1 MKRAAILYF
10 TDRGAAT
17 AERIR
22 AALQGEWEVSLH
34 RPRGG
39 ERSVVEELFSGA
51 DALIFVGACG
61 IAVRAI
67 APFVRSKTT
76 DPAVLV
82 TDERGIHVISLLS
95 GHIGGANELTRRIS
109 AAIGGIPV
117 ITTATDVS
125 RRFAADEW
133 AARNG
138 LIISSM
144 KAAKDF
150 AVEILK
156 RDLPLHCDFP
166 VQGALPG
173 GLYLYAEAS
182 ASDCGLAISCRN
194 IAPFE
199 KTLLLI
205 PRILHLGVGCKRSTP
220 AENIRRAVQAALEG
234 ANLSPRA
241 LKSVASI
248 DVKRDEAG
256 LLEYCASA
264 NLPVTFYSAEE
275 LRALPGSFTP
285 SSFVQNTVGVDNVCE
300 RAAMRAAGAG
310 ATRIVNKTCQD
321 GVTVAVA
328 QEKWSACFE

>member
-17 AERIR
+17 AGRIR
-22 AALQGEWEVSLH
+22 AALQGDWELTLH

-39 ERSVVEELFSGA
+39 ERSIVEELFSSV

-95 GHIGGANELTRRIS
+95 GHIGGANELTRHIA
-109 AAIGGIPV
+109 AAIGGVPV

-133 AARNG
+133 AARNN
-138 LIISSM
+138 LVISSM

-150 AVEILK
+150 AVEILR

-199 KTLLLI
+199 RTLALI
-205 PRILHLGVGCKRSTP
+205 PRILHLGVGCKRNTP
-220 AENIRRAVQAALEG
+220 AENIHRAVQAVLEG

-248 DVKRDEAG
+248 DIKRDEAG

-264 NLPVTFYSAEE
+264 NLPLTFYSAEE
-275 LRALPGSFTP
+275 LRSLPGSFTT
-285 SSFVQNTVGVDNVCE
+285 SDFVQNTVGVDNVCE
-300 RAAMRAAGAG
+300 RAAMRSAGEG
-310 ATRIVNKTCQD
+310 ATRIVNKTCLD
-321 GVTVAVA
+321 GVTVAIA

>member
-10 TDRGAAT
+10 TDRGQAT
-17 AERIR
+17 AGRIQ
-22 AALQGEWEVSLH
+22 AALQGDWELTLH

-39 ERSVVEELFSGA
+39 ERPIVEELFSSV

-61 IAVRAI
+61 IAVRSI

-76 DPAVLV
+76 DPAVIV
-82 TDERGIHVISLLS
+82 VDELGRQAISLLS
-95 GHIGGANELTRRIS
+95 GHIGGANALTRRI
-109 AAIGGIPV
+109 AADIGAIPV
-117 ITTATDVS
+117 ITTATDLS

-138 LIISSM
+138 LIIGSM

-156 RDLPLHCDFP
+156 RDLPLYSDFP
-166 VQGALPG
+166 IEGALSG

-199 KTLLLI
+199 RTLALI
-205 PRILHLGVGCKRSTP
+205 PRILHLGVGCKRGTP
-220 AENIRRAVQAALEG
+220 AEKIRRAVQAVLEN

-241 LKSVASI
+241 IASVASI

-256 LLEYCASA
+256 LIEYCASA
-264 NLPVTFYSAEE
+264 NLPLSLYSAEE
-275 LRALPGSFTP
+275 LRSLPGSFTP
-285 SSFVQNTVGVDNVCE
+285 SNFVQNTVGVDNVCE
-300 RAAMRAAGAG
+300 RAAMRAAGEG
-310 ATRIVNKTCQD
+310 ATRIVNKTCLD
-321 GVTVAVA
+321 GVTVAIA

>member
-17 AERIR
+17 AGRIQT
-22 AALQGEWEVSLH
+22 ALQGDWELTLH

-39 ERSVVEELFSGA
+39 ERPIVEELFSSV

-76 DPAVLV
+76 DPAVIV
-82 TDERGIHVISLLS
+82 VDELGRQAISLLS
-95 GHIGGANELTRRIS
+95 GHIGGANALTRRI
-109 AAIGGIPV
+109 AADIAAIPV
-117 ITTATDVS
+117 ITTATDLS
-125 RRFAADEW
+125 WRFAADEW

-138 LIISSM
+138 LIIGSM

-156 RDLPLHCDFP
+156 RDLPLYSDFP
-166 VQGALPG
+166 IEGTPPG

-199 KTLLLI
+199 RTLALI
-205 PRILHLGVGCKRSTP
+205 PRILHLGIGCKRNTP
-220 AENIRRAVQAALEG
+220 VENIRRAVQAVLES

-241 LKSVASI
+241 LASAASI

-256 LLEYCASA
+256 LIEYCASA

-285 SSFVQNTVGVDNVCE
+285 SNFVQNTVGVDNVCE
-300 RAAMRAAGAG
+300 RAAMRAAGEG
-310 ATRIVNKTCQD
+310 ATRIVNKTCLD
-321 GVTVAVA
+321 GVTVAIA

>member
-10 TDRGAAT
+10 TDRGQAT
-17 AERIR
+17 AGRIQ
-22 AALQGEWEVSLH
+22 AALQGDWELTLH

-39 ERSVVEELFSGA
+39 ERPIVEELFSSV

-61 IAVRAI
+61 IAVRSI

-76 DPAVLV
+76 DPAVIV
-82 TDERGIHVISLLS
+82 VDELGRQAISLLS
-95 GHIGGANELTRRIS
+95 GHIGGANALTRRIAS
-109 AAIGGIPV
+109 QIGGIPV
-117 ITTATDVS
+117 ITTATDLS

-138 LIISSM
+138 LIIGSM

-150 AVEILK
+150 AVEILR
-156 RDLPLHCDFP
+156 RDLPLYSDFP
-166 VQGALPG
+166 IEGALSG

-199 KTLLLI
+199 RTLLLI
-205 PRILHLGVGCKRSTP
+205 PRILHLGVGCKRGTP
-220 AENIRRAVQAALEG
+220 AEKIRRAVQTVLEN

-241 LKSVASI
+241 LASAASI

-256 LLEYCASA
+256 LIEYCASA
-264 NLPVTFYSAEE
+264 SLPISFYSAEE
-275 LRALPGSFTP
+275 LRALPGSFSA

-310 ATRIVNKTCQD
+310 ATRIVNKTCLD

-328 QEKWSACFE
+328 QEKWSACLE

>member
-10 TDRGAAT
+10 TDRGQAT

-22 AALQGEWEVSLH
+22 AALQGDWEVSLH

-39 ERSVVEELFSGA
+39 ERSIVEELFSSV
-51 DALIFVGACG
+51 DALVFVGACG

-76 DPAVLV
+76 DPAVIV
-82 TDERGIHVISLLS
+82 VDELGRQAISLLS
-95 GHIGGANELTRRIS
+95 GHIGGANALTRRI
-109 AAIGGIPV
+109 AADIAAIPV
-117 ITTATDVS
+117 ITTATDLS

-138 LIISSM
+138 LAISSM

-156 RDLPLHCDFP
+156 RDLPLYSDFP
-166 VQGALPG
+166 IEGALPG

-199 KTLLLI
+199 KTLALI
-205 PRILHLGVGCKRSTP
+205 PRILHLGIGCKRNTP
-220 AENIRRAVQAALEG
+220 AENIRRAVQTALEG

-241 LKSVASI
+241 IASAASI

-264 NLPVTFYSAEE
+264 SLPISFYSAEG
-275 LRALPGSFTP
+275 LRAVEGSF
-285 SSFVQNTVGVDNVCE
+285 SASNFVQNTVGVDNVCE
-300 RAAMRAAGAG
+300 RAAMRAAGEG
-310 ATRIVNKTCQD
+310 ATRIVNKTCLD
-321 GVTVAVA
+321 GVTVAIA

>member
-17 AERIR
+17 AERIQS
-22 AALQGEWEVSLH
+22 ALQGDWKVSLH

-39 ERSVVEELFSGA
+39 ERSVVEALFSSV

-76 DPAVLV
+76 DPAVIV
-82 TDERGIHVISLLS
+82 VDELGRQAISLLS
-95 GHIGGANELTRRIS
+95 GHIGGANALTRRI
-109 AAIGGIPV
+109 AADIGGIPV
-117 ITTATDVS
+117 ITTATDLS

-150 AVEILK
+150 AVEILR
-156 RDLPLHCDFP
+156 RDLPLYSDLP
-166 VQGALPG
+166 IEGALPG

-205 PRILHLGVGCKRSTP
+205 PRILHLGIGCKRHTP
-220 AENIRRAVQAALEG
+220 AENIRRAVQAVLEE

-256 LLEYCASA
+256 LIEYCASA
-264 NLPVTFYSAEE
+264 NLPLSFYSAEE
-275 LRALPGSFTP
+275 LRSLPGSFTP
-285 SSFVQNTVGVDNVCE
+285 SNFVQNTVGVDNVCE
-300 RAAMRAAGAG
+300 RAAMRAAGEG
-310 ATRIVNKTCQD
+310 AIRIVNKTCLD

>member
-1 MKRAAILYF
+1 MKRAAILCF
-10 TDRGAAT
+10 TDRGQAT

-22 AALQGEWEVSLH
+22 AALQGDWELSLH

-39 ERSVVEELFSGA
+39 ERSVVETLFTSV

-61 IAVRAI
+61 IAVRSI

-76 DPAVLV
+76 DPAVIV
-82 TDERGIHVISLLS
+82 VDELGRQAISLLS
-95 GHIGGANELTRRIS
+95 RHIGGANALTRRI
-109 AAIGGIPV
+109 AADVGAIPV
-117 ITTATDVS
+117 ITTATDLS

-138 LIISSM
+138 LIIGSM

-150 AVEILK
+150 AVEIVK
-156 RDLPLHCDFP
+156 RDLPLYSDFP
-166 VQGALPG
+166 IEGAPSG
-173 GLYLYAEAS
+173 GLYPGENG
-182 ASDCGLAISCRN
+182 DCGLAISCRS

-199 KTLLLI
+199 KTLLLV
-205 PRILHLGVGCKRSTP
+205 PRILHLGVGCKRNTP
-220 AENIRRAVQAALEG
+220 AENIRRAVQAVLES

-241 LKSVASI
+241 IASVASI

-256 LLEYCASA
+256 LIEYCASA

-275 LRALPGSFTP
+275 LRALPGNFSA
-285 SSFVQNTVGVDNVCE
+285 SNFVQNTVGVDNVCE
-300 RAAMRAAGAG
+300 RAAMRAAGEG
-310 ATRIVNKTCQD
+310 ATRIVNKTCLD
-321 GVTVAVA
+321 GVTVAIA

>member
-17 AERIR
+17 AERIQS
-22 AALQGEWEVSLH
+22 ALQGDWKVSLH

-39 ERSVVEELFSGA
+39 ERSVVEALFSSV

-76 DPAVLV
+76 DPAVIV
-82 TDERGIHVISLLS
+82 VDELGRQAISLLS
-95 GHIGGANELTRRIS
+95 GHIGGANALTRRI
-109 AAIGGIPV
+109 AADIGGIPV
-117 ITTATDVS
+117 ITTATDLS

-150 AVEILK
+150 AVEILR
-156 RDLPLHCDFP
+156 RDLPLYSDFP
-166 VQGALPG
+166 IEGTPPG

-194 IAPFE
+194 IAPFD
-199 KTLLLI
+199 KTLALI
-205 PRILHLGVGCKRSTP
+205 PRILHLGIGCKRNTP
-220 AENIRRAVQAALEG
+220 VENIRRAVQAVLEE

-256 LLEYCASA
+256 LIEYCASA
-264 NLPVTFYSAEE
+264 NLPLSFYSAEE
-275 LRALPGSFTP
+275 LRSLPGSFTP
-285 SSFVQNTVGVDNVCE
+285 SNFVQNTVGVDNVCE

-310 ATRIVNKTCQD
+310 ATRIVNKTCLD
-321 GVTVAVA
+321 GVTVAIA